1 MGQRQTEI
9 IIGFFILIGFA
20 AIAILAVQVSNI
32 SESAE
37 RETYSVTAH
46 FDNIGGLRVKSPV
59 KMGGVLIG
67 RISDI
72 RLDKKTLSPVVTMAI
87 FSEYNELPT
96 ETSASILTA
105 GLLGEQFMS
114 LSPGGDDLFL
124 MDGYRI
130 YDTQS
135 ALVIEE
141 LIGKFLFNE
150 SNDL

>member
-9 IIGFFILIGFA
+9 VIGFFILIGFA

-67 RISDI
+67 RVSDI
-72 RLDKKTLSPVVTMAI
+72 HLDKKTLSPVVTMAI
-87 FSEYNELPT
+87 FREFNELPT
-96 ETSASILTA
+96 ETSAAILTA

-114 LSPGGDDLFL
+114 LSPGGDDLYL
-124 MDGYRI
+124 MDGDRI

-135 ALVIEE
+135 ALIIEE

>member
-9 IIGFFILIGFA
+9 IIGFFILIGLA

-37 RETYSVTAH
+37 RDTYYVTAH

-72 RLDKKTLSPVVTMAI
+72 HLDKKTLSPVVTMAI

-124 MDGYRI
+124 MDGDRI

>member
-87 FSEYNELPT
+87 FSEYDELPT

-124 MDGYRI
+124 MDGDRI

>member
-72 RLDKKTLSPVVTMAI
+72 HLDKKTLSPVVTMAI
-87 FSEYNELPT
+87 FSEYDELPT

-124 MDGYRI
+124 MDGDRI

>member
-1 MGQRQTEI
+1 MGQRQTEVV
-9 IIGFFILIGFA
+9 IGLFILIGLA
-20 AIAILAVQVSNI
+20 ALAVLAVQVSNI
-32 SESAE
+32 SESSE
-37 RETYSVTAH
+37 RETYEVTAH

-59 KMGGVLIG
+59 RMGGVLIG
-67 RISDI
+67 RVSDI
-72 RLDKKTLSPVVTMAI
+72 HLDTKTLSPVVTMAI
-87 FSEYNELPT
+87 FKEFDELPS
-96 ETSASILTA
+96 ETSAAILTA

-114 LSPGGDDLFL
+114 LSPGGDDLIL
-124 MDGYRI
+124 ADGDRI

>member
-124 MDGYRI
+124 MDGDRI

>member
-37 RETYSVTAH
+37 RETYSVTVH

-72 RLDKKTLSPVVTMAI
+72 HLDKKTLSPVVTMAI
-87 FSEYNELPT
+87 FSEYDELPT

-124 MDGYRI
+124 MDGDRI

-141 LIGKFLFNE
+141 LIGKFLFDE

>member
-9 IIGFFILIGFA
+9 VIGFFILIGFA

-67 RISDI
+67 RVSDI
-72 RLDKKTLSPVVTMAI
+72 HLDKKTLSPVVTMAI
-87 FSEYNELPT
+87 FKEFNELPT
-96 ETSASILTA
+96 ETSAAILTA

-114 LSPGGDDLFL
+114 LSPGGDDLYL
-124 MDGYRI
+124 MDGDRI